1 MEENMLSS
9 LTEFDFTF
17 LQLLFGYVFM
27 MISQR
32 ITGPYFD
39 LKHVSLQ

>member
-1 MEENMLSS
+1 MLSS

-17 LQLLFGYVFM
+17 VQLLLVYVFI

-39 LKHVSLQ
+39 VKHVSLQ